1 MKYVF
6 LTIFFAF
13 YSLQLSA
20 QMLDTIPADMHQLR
34 IGTSGLFYIYEKP
47 LKPAITLSGGIGIGT
62 QTLGFM
68 SNTEL
73 SGHRDPFMFAFSP
86 ALLVSSRYYYSL
98 ARRTEKGKNT
108 QYNSSSYLQ
117 LHAEYLSNWLA
128 VDNRSF
134 DVDRNGWGYFT
145 AAWGLRRHLGAGF
158 LFEFEVRAG
167 INDRADFL
175 FYPHLNFRYVF

>member
-1 MKYVF
+1 MRYIALIIIALFSQHIV
-6 LTIFFAF
+6 
-13 YSLQLSA
+13 A
-20 QMLDTIPADMHQLR
+20 QEAAPLPADMHQLR

-68 SNTEL
+68 SNTEF

-98 ARRTEKGKNT
+98 ARRMEKGKNT
-108 QYNSSSYLQ
+108 RYNSSNYLQ
-117 LHAEYLSNWLA
+117 LNAEYLSNLFA
-128 VDNRSF
+128 FNNRDF
-134 DVDRNGWGYFT
+134 DVDGYGWGYFT
-145 AAWGLRRHLGAGF
+145 AGWGLRRHLGAGF

-167 INDRADFL
+167 INHRANFL
-175 FYPHLNFRYVF
+175 WYPHLNFRYVF